1 MSAASTSGKFVLLRA
16 CRPSVSQPDPILYLP
31 MSRTAR
37 SRLVRWR
44 LGRFTNMDE
53 ECPCSSGARL
63 TRDHFLVCRAVDSSL
78 VSQLPVSPPDV
89 NRIDHALNC
98 LPLAASS
105 GPPPFWSALLSLLY
119 VVDTLSHPS
128 AHIAPDPD
136 PGDSWL
142 SVSCSRR

>member
-1 MSAASTSGKFVLLRA
+1 MPTASISGKFVFLHA
-16 CRPSVSQPDPILYLP
+16 CHPSVSQPGPILYLS
-31 MSRTAR
+31 MSRNAR

-78 VSQLPVSPPDV
+78 VSQLPISPSGV

-98 LPLAASS
+98 LPLM
-105 GPPPFWSALLSLLY
+105 GFFWPSFFLVGFTFSA
-119 VVDTLSHPS
+119 VR
-128 AHIAPDPD
+128 
-136 PGDSWL
+136 G
-142 SVSCSRR
+142 